1 MYCSCCRKEGVK
13 HTLTCDHEYTAYSQM
28 KSTRSLIQLPE
39 RGGRSYKRNN
49 MLVDLKKNINTPIFH
64 KSGASNITI
73 ALMFWGLRQDYF
85 HYQVIGAFWNPYL
98 VIALD
103 YFMCIKILLLCN
115 YVTIKIWLTGNSMTN
130 LNRLPKWASFYEV
143 DQDQG

>member
-1 MYCSCCRKEGVK
+1 
-13 HTLTCDHEYTAYSQM
+13 M

-85 HYQVIGAFWNPYL
+85 HYQVIGAF
-98 VIALD
+98 
-103 YFMCIKILLLCN
+103 
-115 YVTIKIWLTGNSMTN
+115 
-130 LNRLPKWASFYEV
+130 
-143 DQDQG
+143 